1 MLGIQHNQVVASK
14 LSDCL
19 AQNAAI
25 VTALQAK
32 KYQEAVKL
40 RGTSFEE
47 GIETLNVFF
56 QDEPHPENNPK
67 SSIESLRIGVVH
79 IGACA
84 PGLNTCVRAFV
95 RLSINQGHQVIGIY
109 QGLEGLLKGN
119 VKDMHWMTVNGW
131 SREGGAK
138 LGIARQDTKKLDCKK
153 VFEKL
158 YELKIQY
165 LVMIGGWDGY
175 ETCIALDQYW
185 TQNLSSTMPKI
196 SLVMVP
202 ASISNN
208 LPGTDYSI
216 GADSALNNIIEA
228 VDKIKQS
235 AVSSRRVFIIE
246 VMGSNG
252 YLAFMSA
259 MATGANKYYIPEEKP
274 SLGTLQ
280 KDVEE
285 FKTTFKSLEN
295 GTFLVLLLILFLT
308 FILGNQ

>member
-1 MLGIQHNQVVASK
+1 MLGIKHNQVVASK
-14 LSDCL
+14 LADCL

-32 KYQEAVKL
+32 KFHEASKL

-47 GIETLNVFF
+47 GIQTLNIFF
-56 QDEPHPENNPK
+56 QDEAHPENNPNPVTK
-67 SSIESLRIGVVH
+67 PLRIGVVH

-95 RLSINQGHQVIGIY
+95 RLSINQGHQVVGIY

-119 VKDMHWMTVNGW
+119 VKEMHWMTVNGW

-138 LGIARQDTKKLDCKK
+138 LGIARQDPKKLDCKK

-158 YELKIQY
+158 YELGIQS

-175 ETCIALDQYW
+175 ETCISLDKYYQE
-185 TQNLSSTMPKI
+185 NLSSSAKI
-196 SLVMVP
+196 AFMMIP

-274 SLGTLQ
+274 TLGTLQ
-280 KDVEE
+280 KDVQE
-285 FKTTFKSLEN
+285 FKQTFQNMEN
-295 GTFLVLLLILFLT
+295 GTFLVWIF
-308 FILGNQ
+308 